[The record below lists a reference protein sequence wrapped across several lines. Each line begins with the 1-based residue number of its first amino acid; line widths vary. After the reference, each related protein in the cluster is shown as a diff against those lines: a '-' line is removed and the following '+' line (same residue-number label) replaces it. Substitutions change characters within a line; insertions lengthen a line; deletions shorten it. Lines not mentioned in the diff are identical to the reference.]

1 MFLKDHKQDQRQD
14 NQSGKSN
21 SIGEDE
27 VWFMVRSLLP
37 SSGSFLPLNI
47 DRLNKFYGD
56 IVVGNDFIEKY

>member
-56 IVVGNDFIEKY
+56 LVVGNDFTEKY